1 MEVKVINVIRMPREI
16 TNGKYNL
23 YKIMIDKDIDAVVDG
38 KLTKRN
44 GFGLTEFAVR
54 YYGIEIN
61 SIIGKTIDIDVTY
74 HKAGDTF
81 VNLWGDKD
89 KFKKDCIEVR
99 INKVMILAILVAYKA
114 FNDKS
119 LTVVTD
125 EYVVNFAVIDTINN
139 DTVSLLSYANNDN
152 YGKITIKIDDITG
165 IQFQK

>member
-54 YYGIEIN
+54 YYGIKIN

-74 HKAGDTF
+74 HKAGETF
-81 VNLWGDKD
+81 INLFGDKD
-89 KFKKDCIEVR
+89 EFKKDCVEVK
-99 INKVMILAILVAYKA
+99 INKVI
-114 FNDKS
+114 
-119 LTVVTD
+119 
-125 EYVVNFAVIDTINN
+125 
-139 DTVSLLSYANNDN
+139 
-152 YGKITIKIDDITG
+152 
-165 IQFQK
+165 